1 MTDGKKKE
9 EVCFFNCGE
18 PLSTDH
24 HVFSFLRDGKLNRA
38 HEKCH
43 RLDQKGKKSTKFSVR

>member
-1 MTDGKKKE
+1 MNEKKKE
-9 EVCFFNCGE
+9 EVCFFKCGE

-24 HVFSFLRDGKLNRA
+24 RVFSFIRDGKLNRS

-43 RLDQKGKKSTKFSVR
+43 RLDQQGKKSTKFSVR